1 MANAVV
7 ILQSDPARARRL
19 AAGMKAVADKV
30 MTVRSLAELRRIVT
44 SSPIRAAVLDMD
56 MLTVQDI
63 TSLRR
68 QLGIQVVCTHHAPDD
83 AMWTA
88 VLGAGALDCCFDGD
102 APSICRAIKL
112 SPAA

>member
-1 MANAVV
+1 MANAVL

-19 AAGMKAVADKV
+19 AAGMKAVADRV
-30 MTVRSLAELRRIVT
+30 LTVQSVAELKRIAT
-44 SSPIRAAVLDMD
+44 NSPIRAAVLDMD
-56 MLTVQDI
+56 LLSVQDI

-68 QLGIQVVCTHHAPDD
+68 QLGIEVVCTHHAPDD

-88 VLGAGALDCCFDGD
+88 VLEAGAIDFCFDDD

-112 SPAA
+112 SMAA

>member
-7 ILQSDPARARRL
+7 ILQSDPARARHL
-19 AAGMKAVADKV
+19 AAGVKAVADKV
-30 MTVRSLAELRRIVT
+30 MTVKSMAELRRVAT
-44 SSPIRAAVLDMD
+44 NSPIRAAVLDMD
-56 MLTVQDI
+56 LLTLQDI

-88 VLGAGALDCCFDGD
+88 VLAAGAIDCCFDGD
-102 APSICRAIKL
+102 APSICRALKL
-112 SPAA
+112 STAA